1 MVTEPLP
8 SAMTGENL
16 RQSVREAYDRGQNG
30 YYTTQGHPIPEGYT
44 LEQITLTDA
53 ALTRAVERT
62 LKERFELGL
71 FENPYRNPANAVEVI
86 AIKKHWDDA
95 ADIHRK
101 SVVLLKNDGTL
112 PLDANS
118 DKKIYVE
125 CFQKNGEAA
134 EKATETMRTKLA
146 DESICLT
153 DDYTKADT
161 AILFVSPGSGE
172 YFNAAPRYLEL
183 DICDGKEVC
192 NVDEEGRPADATHTE
207 TTLANAGKI
216 GEIAAAVNADGV
228 CISPNGVPGISL
240 PPRLPYPS
248 SNRVHLWESRLP

>member
-1 MVTEPLP
+1 
-8 SAMTGENL
+8 
-16 RQSVREAYDRGQNG
+16 
-30 YYTTQGHPIPEGYT
+30 
-44 LEQITLTDA
+44 
-53 ALTRAVERT
+53 
-62 LKERFELGL
+62 
-71 FENPYRNPANAVEVI
+71 
-86 AIKKHWDDA
+86 
-95 ADIHRK
+95 
-101 SVVLLKNDGTL
+101 
-112 PLDANS
+112 
-118 DKKIYVE
+118 
-125 CFQKNGEAA
+125 
-134 EKATETMRTKLA
+134 MRTQLA

-228 CISPNGVPGISL
+228 CISPNDVPGISL